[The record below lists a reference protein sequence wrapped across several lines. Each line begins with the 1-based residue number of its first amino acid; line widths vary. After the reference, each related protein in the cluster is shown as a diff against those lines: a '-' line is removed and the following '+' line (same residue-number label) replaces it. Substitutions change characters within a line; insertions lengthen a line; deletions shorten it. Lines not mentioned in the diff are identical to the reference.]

1 MTPLFVKICS
11 NMLQHFASDV
21 SPDLCIE
28 PASFQD
34 LSGVDQHSVSLTI
47 KIVCFY
53 SWRSSSL
60 NKIGC
65 STKKAMTR
73 SALNR
78 YAFFSPST
86 NKKNVFWVSKNHIQW
101 GKSPR
106 FFTNAYGQAR
116 GGWPIPPPLAV
127 SLIVKYPFS
136 LWTTSLTK
144 KKRGQFLVVFQRVGL
159 LFFHLFWTL
168 VLPPALGNQVKQ
180 VFHNSL
186 HLPSAHAAVSV
197 SVKNPEEKKSTIL
210 WFMSTNIH

>member
-1 MTPLFVKICS
+1 MTPLVVKICS
-11 NMLQHFASDV
+11 NLLQHFASDV

-65 STKKAMTR
+65 STKKAMTI

-101 GKSPR
+101 GKSPKI
-106 FFTNAYGQAR
+106 FTNAYGQA
-116 GGWPIPPPLAV
+116 GGDWIDFSDASIPD
-127 SLIVKYPFS
+127 IC
-136 LWTTSLTK
+136 
-144 KKRGQFLVVFQRVGL
+144 
-159 LFFHLFWTL
+159 LFFST
-168 VLPPALGNQVKQ
+168 
-180 VFHNSL
+180 
-186 HLPSAHAAVSV
+186 
-197 SVKNPEEKKSTIL
+197 STIFGSIFL
-210 WFMSTNIH
+210 HTKERKSQQNRFRDKTA